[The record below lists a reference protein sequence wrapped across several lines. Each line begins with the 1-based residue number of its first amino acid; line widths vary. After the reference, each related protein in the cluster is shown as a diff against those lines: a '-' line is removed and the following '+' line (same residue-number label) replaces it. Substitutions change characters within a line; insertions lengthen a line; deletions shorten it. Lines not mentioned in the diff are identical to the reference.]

1 MATATDT
8 GYTRLAARLAAQSEL
23 GLPADPS
30 GTMVGQIRTQFGSRS
45 FVSVSDVA
53 AAVNVSCRTVLA
65 WREAGLIEGIN
76 VGSGDKPYFR
86 ISGPSVLRFSEK
98 RSQEL

>member
-1 MATATDT
+1 MAATE
-8 GYTRLAARLAAQSEL
+8 QSDL
-23 GLPADPS
+23 GIPDDPG
-30 GTMVGQIRTQFGSRS
+30 GTMVSQIRTQFGSRS

-53 AAVNVSCRTVLA
+53 AAINVSCRTVLA

-86 ISGPSVLRFSEK
+86 ISGPSVVRFFEK
-98 RSQEL
+98 RSQEI